1 MKKVLMSAL
10 VVLGMSAA
18 AGAAGQAY
26 EPAGFGENTLSYLEA
41 AVAQPELTQ
50 DAPVAAVYCQADV
63 GTDGLTRNVSC
74 YEREGQA
81 RLRAQ
86 VEEAFAG
93 RQFTPAQVNGEPV
106 PVRMLFRVVYADLEG
121 QPPIMLLPN
130 LGNNQGE
137 YGYQYVAPQELL
149 DEYNWYSHYR
159 RNSWS
164 EGQPFF
170 SKQGELT
177 RVLGVVNESGEVV
190 VVRRIEAHGRHKRDA
205 VEVEKALKQSRFI
218 PGFVQGEPARM
229 KYAAVLH
236 YPQ

>member
-1 MKKVLMSAL
+1 MKKIWISAL
-10 VVLGMSAA
+10 MALAMGAA
-18 AGAAGQAY
+18 AGATAQTYA
-26 EPAGFGENTLSYLEA
+26 PADFGENTLTYLEA
-41 AVAQPELTQ
+41 AVVQPELTP
-50 DAPVAAVYCQADV
+50 DMPVAAVYCQADV

-74 YEREGQA
+74 YEREGFE
-81 RLRAQ
+81 RLRVQ

-93 RQFTPAQVNGEPV
+93 RQFTPARVDGEPV
-106 PVRMLFRVVYADLEG
+106 PVRMVFRIVYADLEG

-130 LGNNQGE
+130 LGNNQGD
-137 YGYQYVAPQELL
+137 YGYQYAAPQELL
-149 DEYNWYSHYR
+149 DDYNWYSYYR

-177 RVLGVVNESGEVV
+177 RVLGVVNEKGEVV
-190 VVRRIEAHGRHKRDA
+190 MVRRIEAHGRQKRDA
-205 VEVEKALKQSRFI
+205 VEIEKALKQSRFI

-229 KYAAVLH
+229 KYVAVLN